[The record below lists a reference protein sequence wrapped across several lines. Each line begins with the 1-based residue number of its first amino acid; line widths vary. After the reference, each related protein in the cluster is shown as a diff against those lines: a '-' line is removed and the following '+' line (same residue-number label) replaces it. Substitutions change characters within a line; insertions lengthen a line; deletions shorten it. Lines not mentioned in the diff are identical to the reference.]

1 MTIGE
6 RIREARTAKGL
17 TQEQLAEQVHVT
29 KQAVYKYE
37 TGIVTN
43 IPLDKLESI
52 AACLGVAPGYLAGW
66 QGSPAGAELD
76 ALIQDEPIAAYQ
88 NLKDQLTQADKDPT
102 TRGTEPQQN
111 LKVRRFYAGLPAH
124 LPLVPLRQPVLRR
137 TGRHALSGSPRQKS

>member
-66 QGSPAGAELD
+66 QGSPAGAGRFDSGRTHCRLP
-76 ALIQDEPIAAYQ
+76 EPERP
-88 NLKDQLTQADKDPT
+88 TDP
-102 TRGTEPQQN
+102 
-111 LKVRRFYAGLPAH
+111 
-124 LPLVPLRQPVLRR
+124 
-137 TGRHALSGSPRQKS
+137 GR

>member
-6 RIREARTAKGL
+6 RIREARTTKGL

-66 QGSPAGAELD
+66 QGSPELD

-88 NLKDQLTQADKDPT
+88 NLKDQLTQADKEDIA
-102 TRGTEPQQN
+102 RLIQ
-111 LKVRRFYAGLPAH
+111 
-124 LPLVPLRQPVLRR
+124 LRAELNRSK
-137 TGRHALSGSPRQKS
+137 T

>member
-37 TGIVTN
+37 TGVPVAKMSGRGLGHTGGT
-43 IPLDKLESI
+43 LDKLESI

-88 NLKDQLTQADKDPT
+88 NLKDQLTQADKEDIA
-102 TRGTEPQQN
+102 RLIQ
-111 LKVRRFYAGLPAH
+111 
-124 LPLVPLRQPVLRR
+124 LRAELNRSK
-137 TGRHALSGSPRQKS
+137 T

>member
-43 IPLDKLESI
+43 IP
-52 AACLGVAPGYLAGW
+52 APGYLVGW
-66 QGSPAGAELD
+66 QGSPAGTELD

-88 NLKDQLTQADKDPT
+88 NLKDQLTQADKEDIA
-102 TRGTEPQQN
+102 RLIQ
-111 LKVRRFYAGLPAH
+111 
-124 LPLVPLRQPVLRR
+124 LRAELNRSK
-137 TGRHALSGSPRQKS
+137 T

>member
-88 NLKDQLTQADKDPT
+88 NLK
-102 TRGTEPQQN
+102 
-111 LKVRRFYAGLPAH
+111 VRRFYAGLPAH

>member
-17 TQEQLAEQVHVT
+17 TQEHLAEQVHVT

-37 TGIVTN
+37 TGIVNN

-66 QGSPAGAELD
+66 QGSPAVAELD

-88 NLKDQLTQADKDPT
+88 NLKDQLTQADKEDIA
-102 TRGTEPQQN
+102 RLIQ
-111 LKVRRFYAGLPAH
+111 
-124 LPLVPLRQPVLRR
+124 LRAELNRSK
-137 TGRHALSGSPRQKS
+137 T

>member
-52 AACLGVAPGYLAGW
+52 AACLDVAPGW
-66 QGSPAGAELD
+66 KDSPAGAELD

-88 NLKDQLTQADKDPT
+88 NLKDQLTQADKEDIA
-102 TRGTEPQQN
+102 RLIQ
-111 LKVRRFYAGLPAH
+111 
-124 LPLVPLRQPVLRR
+124 LRAELNRSK
-137 TGRHALSGSPRQKS
+137 T

>member
-43 IPLDKLESI
+43 IPLDTLESI

-88 NLKDQLTQADKDPT
+88 NLKDQLTQADKEDIA
-102 TRGTEPQQN
+102 RLIQ
-111 LKVRRFYAGLPAH
+111 
-124 LPLVPLRQPVLRR
+124 LRAELNRSK
-137 TGRHALSGSPRQKS
+137 T

>member
-66 QGSPAGAELD
+66 QGSP
-76 ALIQDEPIAAYQ
+76 EPIAAYQ
-88 NLKDQLTQADKDPT
+88 NLKDQLTQADKEDIA
-102 TRGTEPQQN
+102 RLIQ
-111 LKVRRFYAGLPAH
+111 
-124 LPLVPLRQPVLRR
+124 LRAELNRSK
-137 TGRHALSGSPRQKS
+137 T

>member
-1 MTIGE
+1 LSSYFYYLVNPQVFCYTFWEVIRMTIGE

-66 QGSPAGAELD
+66 QGSPAEAELD

-88 NLKDQLTQADKDPT
+88 NLKDQLTQADKEDIA
-102 TRGTEPQQN
+102 RLIQ
-111 LKVRRFYAGLPAH
+111 
-124 LPLVPLRQPVLRR
+124 LRAELNRSK
-137 TGRHALSGSPRQKS
+137 T

>member
-43 IPLDKLESI
+43 IPELCDRLNH
-52 AACLGVAPGYLAGW
+52 LAPGYLAGW

-88 NLKDQLTQADKDPT
+88 NLKDQLTQADKEDIA
-102 TRGTEPQQN
+102 RLIQ
-111 LKVRRFYAGLPAH
+111 
-124 LPLVPLRQPVLRR
+124 LRAELNRSK
-137 TGRHALSGSPRQKS
+137 T

>member
-52 AACLGVAPGYLAGW
+52 AACLGVAPGYLAG
-66 QGSPAGAELD
+66 AELD

-88 NLKDQLTQADKDPT
+88 NLKDQLTQADKEDIA
-102 TRGTEPQQN
+102 RLIQ
-111 LKVRRFYAGLPAH
+111 
-124 LPLVPLRQPVLRR
+124 LRAELNRSK
-137 TGRHALSGSPRQKS
+137 T

>member
-66 QGSPAGAELD
+66 RGSPAGAELD

-88 NLKDQLTQADKDPT
+88 NLKDQLTQADKEDIA
-102 TRGTEPQQN
+102 RLIQ
-111 LKVRRFYAGLPAH
+111 
-124 LPLVPLRQPVLRR
+124 LRAELNRSK
-137 TGRHALSGSPRQKS
+137 T

>member
-43 IPLDKLESI
+43 IPLDKLKSI

-66 QGSPAGAELD
+66 QGSPAGADLD

-88 NLKDQLTQADKDPT
+88 NLKDQLTQADKEDIA
-102 TRGTEPQQN
+102 RLIQ
-111 LKVRRFYAGLPAH
+111 
-124 LPLVPLRQPVLRR
+124 LRAELNRSK
-137 TGRHALSGSPRQKS
+137 T

>member
-52 AACLGVAPGYLAGW
+52 AACLGVAPGYLPCRDG
-66 QGSPAGAELD
+66 
-76 ALIQDEPIAAYQ
+76 
-88 NLKDQLTQADKDPT
+88 
-102 TRGTEPQQN
+102 
-111 LKVRRFYAGLPAH
+111 
-124 LPLVPLRQPVLRR
+124 
-137 TGRHALSGSPRQKS
+137 TGRFDSGRTHCRLPEPERPTDPGR